1 MLTNYD
7 YTIDYTS
14 DAGGAA
20 ETWGTEAGHG
30 IISAAQML
38 AWVEENCGEA
48 CPGDPG
54 GEKTLTKID
63 AALLSTR
70 TLMAR
75 CDGGGGE
82 CPRTT
87 KNTLLS
93 CYFEH
98 SC

>member
-54 GEKTLTKID
+54 EKTLTKID

-70 TLMAR
+70 TLMTRMGAEGSVR
-75 CDGGGGE
+75 GQ
-82 CPRTT
+82 RQTQ
-87 KNTLLS
+87 
-93 CYFEH
+93 F
-98 SC
+98 